1 MYSCER
7 QGFAYLFIFVCLF
20 IQLSVVG
27 VVFHSFIYLFL
38 DFGKVFFFLK
48 YFVSLFN
55 LFPPSF
61 LKQLSVSFITQH
73 K

>member
-20 IQLSVVG
+20 IQLCVVG

-38 DFGKVFFFLK
+38 DFGKVFFSEIFCK
-48 YFVSLFN
+48 FIQ